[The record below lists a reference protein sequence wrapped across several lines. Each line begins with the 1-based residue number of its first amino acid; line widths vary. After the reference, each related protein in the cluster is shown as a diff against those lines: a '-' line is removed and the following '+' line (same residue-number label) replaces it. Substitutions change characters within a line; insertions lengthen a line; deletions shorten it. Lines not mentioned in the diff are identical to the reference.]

1 MIDTLCEVMVM
12 KLKYII
18 NDIASLLSE
27 YYIALTGYTPSI
39 SKRSIMDLHVKQA
52 IESTCQFMYGDTD
65 DEVWMIDI
73 WDHLNLHTYEL
84 NHEVE
89 YDPAQI
95 NDIIIDIKERLN
107 ELIIDMPDTFNYDSD
122 LITIRV
128 VPFDGFSITTRD
140 IISLLDADCM

>member
-1 MIDTLCEVMVM
+1 M

-27 YYIALTGYTPSI
+27 YYITLTGYTPSI

-52 IESTCQFMYGDTD
+52 IESTYQFMYGDTD

-84 NHEVE
+84 NHEVD